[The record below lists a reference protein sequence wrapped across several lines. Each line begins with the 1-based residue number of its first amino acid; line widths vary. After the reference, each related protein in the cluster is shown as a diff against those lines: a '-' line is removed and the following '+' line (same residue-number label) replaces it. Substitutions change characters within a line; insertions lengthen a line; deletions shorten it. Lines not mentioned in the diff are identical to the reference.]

1 MISRS
6 ATIRPVHYVV
16 TETAAVVCVAGEPA
30 LRAEKSYQL
39 IALAKD
45 ALAGSLQIPD
55 PMGGEPIAI
64 VDHAWLLRFAGD
76 LCRSAAQK
84 IDVASPEFDHQSA
97 KAPRA

>member
-1 MISRS
+1 MIGRS
-6 ATIRPVHYVV
+6 ASTRPVHYVV
-16 TETAAVVCVAGEPA
+16 TDTAAVVCVAGEPA

-55 PMGGEPIAI
+55 PMGGELIAI

-84 IDVASPEFDHQSA
+84 VDG
-97 KAPRA
+97 